1 MSSNL
6 QSELNETFLDKW
18 LIERNFP
25 TNVPFQMKLL
35 TYAGYLQLQINR
47 LNKLSP
53 QKTRGAPK
61 KEITKNMLRADK
73 YLSAKEVLIKTGH
86 KNPTHKY
93 VIEFL
98 IEASKILYDK
108 RLISTEDRN
117 LFVIAETKS
126 IQNNIK
132 QGLRELERFSKK

>member
-73 YLSAKEVLIKTGH
+73 YLSTKEVLIKTGH

-132 QGLRELERFSKK
+132 KGLRELERFSKK

>member
-1 MSSNL
+1 
-6 QSELNETFLDKW
+6 
-18 LIERNFP
+18 
-25 TNVPFQMKLL
+25 
-35 TYAGYLQLQINR
+35 
-47 LNKLSP
+47 
-53 QKTRGAPK
+53 
-61 KEITKNMLRADK
+61 MLRADK

-117 LFVIAETKS
+117 LFVIAETNS